1 MGVFEMNPSEFYLK
15 LDEMLDLPPGTLKG
29 NEALEEVEGWDSV
42 AVITFIAMADSEF
55 GAMLPPKEIAA
66 CRSVSDLLDL
76 VARHVPA
83 STH

>member
-1 MGVFEMNPSEFYLK
+1 MNPSEFYLK
-15 LDEMLDLPPGTLKG
+15 LDEMLELPAGTLQG
-29 NEALEEVEGWDSV
+29 NEVLEQLEGWDSV

-66 CRSVSDLLDL
+66 CHSVSDLADL

-83 STH
+83 PTR